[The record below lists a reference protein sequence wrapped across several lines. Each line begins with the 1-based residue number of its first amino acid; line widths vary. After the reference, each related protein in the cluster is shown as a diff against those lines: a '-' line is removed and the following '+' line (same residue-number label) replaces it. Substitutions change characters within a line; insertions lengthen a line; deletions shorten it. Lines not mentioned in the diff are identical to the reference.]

1 MATGQSFSRVELLG
15 GEPGISRRTRFTW
28 CLEAFRT
35 TALFLPV
42 CLTQREDRLARSTTC
57 DRIQYGVFF
66 TLILSRDSCCAGYW
80 RG

>member
-15 GEPGISRRTRFTW
+15 DFEADALHMVSGGIENGS
-28 CLEAFRT
+28 LV
-35 TALFLPV
+35 LPV

-66 TLILSRDSCCAGYW
+66 TVILSRDSCCAGYW
-80 RG
+80 QG